1 MPVFLGCN
9 IQAHTEEQLAYL
21 ATDVKMQEELVV
33 DLTRSLDSVET
44 VQLNMEASNE
54 QQFASVLRAVA
65 MIAEQQ
71 KATANMV
78 HTVAVCL
85 VGLRARALLTL
96 SLTACQ
102 IASLATR
109 MDAFEATVSVP
120 HPEIVDRLVAL
131 GNEVVRYRAVSRVC
145 LYQRGFV
152 SVVALC

>member
-9 IQAHTEEQLAYL
+9 IQAHTEEQLAYR
-21 ATDVKMQEELVV
+21 APDVKMQEELVV

-85 VGLRARALLTL
+85 VVCER
-96 SLTACQ
+96 
-102 IASLATR
+102 
-109 MDAFEATVSVP
+109 VP
-120 HPEIVDRLVAL
+120 
-131 GNEVVRYRAVSRVC
+131 C
-145 LYQRGFV
+145 
-152 SVVALC
+152 